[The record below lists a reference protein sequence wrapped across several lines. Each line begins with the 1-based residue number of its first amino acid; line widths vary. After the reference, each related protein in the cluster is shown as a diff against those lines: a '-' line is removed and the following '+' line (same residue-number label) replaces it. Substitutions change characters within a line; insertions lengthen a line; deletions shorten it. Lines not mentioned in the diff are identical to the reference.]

1 MTYHDICQRLT
12 PLYGQQEAKAM
23 TRLLLED
30 LFGLSFADILC
41 GATEHLSDADALRLQ
56 QSVDRLVDAEPLQY
70 VTGTAFF
77 CGHPFH
83 VAPGVL
89 IPRPETEWIV
99 DTAVGIA
106 TASDCVAMSSDK
118 DATSLRILDIGTGSG
133 CIAISIS
140 LALADR
146 HCHTE
151 AWDISEDALRI
162 ASDNAKRL
170 GADVEFRRRDA
181 LRLEEEKSEEIRLEE
196 EKGGADVAS
205 GLNAAAESWD
215 IIVSN
220 PPYICNREAADMH
233 ANVLQHEPHL
243 ALFVPD
249 TDPLLFYRAIARY
262 AMRSLRKGGWLLFEC
277 NTLYAHDTAR
287 MVLDMG
293 FATSI
298 VEDDCFGKPRFVKAQ
313 K

>member
-12 PLYGQQEAKAM
+12 PLYGPQEAKAI
-23 TRLLLED
+23 TRMLLED
-30 LFGLSFADILC
+30 LFSLSFADILC
-41 GATEHLSDADALRLQ
+41 GATEHLSDADTLRLQ
-56 QSVDRLVDAEPLQY
+56 QSVARLLDSEPLQY

-99 DTAVGIA
+99 DTAVNLV
-106 TASDCVAMSSDK
+106 TSS
-118 DATSLRILDIGTGSG
+118 APRILDIGTGSG
-133 CIAISIS
+133 CIATSIS

-162 ASDNAKRL
+162 AADNAERL
-170 GADVEFRRRDA
+170 GAEVKFRRRDA
-181 LRLEEEKSEEIRLEE
+181 LRLEEDFPAEENL
-196 EKGGADVAS
+196 GGAEALSDT
-205 GLNAAAESWD
+205 NAAASWD
-215 IIVSN
+215 IIASN

-233 ANVLQHEPHL
+233 ANVLRHEPHL

-277 NTLYAHDTAR
+277 NTLYAHDTAQ
-287 MVLDMG
+287 MASDMG
-293 FATSI
+293 FATSV

>member
-1 MTYHDICQRLT
+1 
-12 PLYGQQEAKAM
+12 M
-23 TRLLLED
+23 TRMLLED

-41 GATEHLSDADALRLQ
+41 GATEHLSDAETLRLQ
-56 QSVDRLVDAEPLQY
+56 QSVARLLDAEPLQY

-99 DTAVGIA
+99 DTAVGIV
-106 TASDCVAMSSDK
+106 TASAP
-118 DATSLRILDIGTGSG
+118 RILDIGTGSG
-133 CIAISIS
+133 CIATSIS
-140 LALADR
+140 LALADK
-146 HCHTE
+146 HCYTE

-162 ASDNAKRL
+162 AADNAARL
-170 GADVEFRRRDA
+170 GAEVEFRRRDA
-181 LRLEEEKSEEIRLEE
+181 LRLEEDFSAEERLEADLPAE
-196 EKGGADVAS
+196 ERLEAEQGGAEALRDSA
-205 GLNAAAESWD
+205 SWD

-233 ANVLQHEPHL
+233 ANVLRHEPHL

-277 NTLYAHDTAR
+277 NTLYAHDTAQ
-287 MVLDMG
+287 MVSDMG
-293 FATSI
+293 FATSV

>member
-12 PLYGQQEAKAM
+12 PLYGPQEAKAM
-23 TRLLLED
+23 TRMLLED
-30 LFGLSFADILC
+30 LFSLSFADILC
-41 GATEHLSDADALRLQ
+41 GATEHLSDADTLRLQ
-56 QSVDRLVDAEPLQY
+56 QSVARLLDAEPLQY

-99 DTAVGIA
+99 DTAVGLV
-106 TASDCVAMSSDK
+106 TSS
-118 DATSLRILDIGTGSG
+118 APRILDIGTGSG

-146 HCHTE
+146 HCYTE

-162 ASDNAKRL
+162 ATDNAERL
-170 GADVEFRRRDA
+170 GADVKFRRRDA
-181 LRLEEEKSEEIRLEE
+181 LRLEEDFLAEENQ
-196 EKGGADVAS
+196 GGAEVLSDT
-205 GLNAAAESWD
+205 NAAAESWN

-233 ANVLQHEPHL
+233 ANVLRHEPHL

-262 AMRSLRKGGWLLFEC
+262 AMRSLSKGGWLLFEC
-277 NTLYAHDTAR
+277 NTLYAHDTAQ
-287 MVLDMG
+287 MASDMG
-293 FATSI
+293 FATSV

>member
-12 PLYGQQEAKAM
+12 PLYGLQEAKAM

-30 LFGLSFADILC
+30 LFSLSFADILC
-41 GATEHLSDADALRLQ
+41 GATEHLSDADSLRLQ
-56 QSVDRLVDAEPLQY
+56 QSVDRLLDAEPLQY

-99 DTAVGIA
+99 DTAVNL
-106 TASDCVAMSSDK
+106 VMSS
-118 DATSLRILDIGTGSG
+118 APRILDIGTGSG
-133 CIAISIS
+133 CIATSIS

-162 ASDNAKRL
+162 AADNADRL
-170 GADVEFRRRDA
+170 GADVKFRRRDA
-181 LRLEEEKSEEIRLEE
+181 LRLEEDFPAEENQ
-196 EKGGADVAS
+196 GGAEALSDT
-205 GLNAAAESWD
+205 NAAAESWD

-233 ANVLQHEPHL
+233 ANVLRHEPHL

-249 TDPLLFYRAIARY
+249 TDPLLFYRAIASY

-277 NTLYAHDTAR
+277 NTLYAHDTAQ
-287 MVLDMG
+287 MASDMG
-293 FATSI
+293 FAKSV
-298 VEDDCFGKPRFVKAQ
+298 VEDDCFGKPRFVKAH

>member
-12 PLYGQQEAKAM
+12 PLYGPQEAKAM
-23 TRLLLED
+23 TRMLLED
-30 LFGLSFADILC
+30 LFSLSFADILC
-41 GATEHLSDADALRLQ
+41 GATEHLSDADTLRLQ
-56 QSVDRLVDAEPLQY
+56 QSVDRLLDAEPLQY

-89 IPRPETEWIV
+89 IPRPETEWMV

-106 TASDCVAMSSDK
+106 TASAP
-118 DATSLRILDIGTGSG
+118 RILDIGTGSG

-146 HCHTE
+146 HCYTE

-162 ASDNAKRL
+162 ATDNAERL
-170 GADVEFRRRDA
+170 GAEVKFRRRDA
-181 LRLEEEKSEEIRLEE
+181 LRLEEDFSAEERLEAE
-196 EKGGADVAS
+196 QGGAEALSDT
-205 GLNAAAESWD
+205 NAAEPWD

-233 ANVLQHEPHL
+233 ANVLRHEPHL

-277 NTLYAHDTAR
+277 NTLYAHDTAQ
-287 MVLDMG
+287 MASDMG
-293 FATSI
+293 FVTSV

>member
-12 PLYGQQEAKAM
+12 PLYGPQEAKAM
-23 TRLLLED
+23 TRMLLED

-41 GATEHLSDADALRLQ
+41 GATEHLSDADTLRLQ
-56 QSVDRLVDAEPLQY
+56 QSVARLLNAEPLQY

-89 IPRPETEWIV
+89 IPRPETEWMV

-106 TASDCVAMSSDK
+106 TASAP
-118 DATSLRILDIGTGSG
+118 RILDIGTGTG

-146 HCHTE
+146 HCYTE

-162 ASDNAKRL
+162 ATDNAERL
-170 GADVEFRRRDA
+170 GAEVKFRRRDA
-181 LRLEEEKSEEIRLEE
+181 LRLEEDFSAEERLEAE
-196 EKGGADVAS
+196 QGGAEALSDT
-205 GLNAAAESWD
+205 NAAEPWD

-233 ANVLQHEPHL
+233 ANVLRHEPHL

-249 TDPLLFYRAIARY
+249 TDPLLFYRAIASY

-277 NTLYAHDTAR
+277 NTLYAHDTAQ
-287 MVLDMG
+287 MASDIG
-293 FATSI
+293 FATSV

>member
-1 MTYHDICQRLT
+1 
-12 PLYGQQEAKAM
+12 M
-23 TRLLLED
+23 TRMLLED
-30 LFGLSFADILC
+30 LFSLSFADILC
-41 GATEHLSDADALRLQ
+41 GATEHLSDADTLRLQ
-56 QSVDRLVDAEPLQY
+56 QSVDRLLDAEPLQY

-99 DTAVGIA
+99 DTAVGIV
-106 TASDCVAMSSDK
+106 TASAP
-118 DATSLRILDIGTGSG
+118 RILDIGTGSG
-133 CIAISIS
+133 CIATSIS
-140 LALADR
+140 LALVDK
-146 HCHTE
+146 HCYTE

-162 ASDNAKRL
+162 AADNAERL
-170 GADVEFRRRDA
+170 GADVKFRRRDA
-181 LRLEEEKSEEIRLEE
+181 LRLEEDFPAEENQS
-196 EKGGADVAS
+196 GAEVLIADNAS
-205 GLNAAAESWD
+205 SASWD
-215 IIVSN
+215 VIVSN

-233 ANVLQHEPHL
+233 ANVLRHEPHL

-249 TDPLLFYRAIARY
+249 TDPLLFYRAIASY

-277 NTLYAHDTAR
+277 NTLYAHDTAQ
-287 MVLDMG
+287 MASDMG
-293 FATSI
+293 FATSV

>member
-12 PLYGQQEAKAM
+12 PLYRPQEAKAM
-23 TRLLLED
+23 TRMLLED
-30 LFGLSFADILC
+30 LFSLSFADILC
-41 GATEHLSDADALRLQ
+41 GATEHLSDAGTLRLQ
-56 QSVDRLVDAEPLQY
+56 QSVARLLDAEPLQY

-89 IPRPETEWIV
+89 IPRPETEWMV
-99 DTAVGIA
+99 DTAVNLA
-106 TASDCVAMSSDK
+106 TASAP
-118 DATSLRILDIGTGSG
+118 RILDIGTGSG
-133 CIAISIS
+133 CIATSIS
-140 LALADR
+140 LALADK
-146 HCHTE
+146 HCYTE

-162 ASDNAKRL
+162 ATDNAERL
-170 GADVEFRRRDA
+170 GAEVKFHRRDA
-181 LRLEEEKSEEIRLEE
+181 LRLEEDLPAEENQ
-196 EKGGADVAS
+196 GGAEALSDT
-205 GLNAAAESWD
+205 NAAAESWD

-233 ANVLQHEPHL
+233 ANVLRHEPHL

-277 NTLYAHDTAR
+277 NTLYAHDTAQ
-287 MVLDMG
+287 MASDMG
-293 FATSI
+293 FVTSV

>member
-30 LFGLSFADILC
+30 LFSLSFADILC
-41 GATEHLSDADALRLQ
+41 GATEHLSDADTLRLQ
-56 QSVDRLVDAEPLQY
+56 QSVARLLDAEPLQY

-89 IPRPETEWIV
+89 IPRPETEWMV

-106 TASDCVAMSSDK
+106 TASAP
-118 DATSLRILDIGTGSG
+118 RILDIGTGSG

-162 ASDNAKRL
+162 ATDNAERL
-170 GADVEFRRRDA
+170 GAEVKFRRRDA
-181 LRLEEEKSEEIRLEE
+181 LRLEEDFPAEENQ
-196 EKGGADVAS
+196 GGAEALNDT
-205 GLNAAAESWD
+205 NAAAESWD

-233 ANVLQHEPHL
+233 ANVLRHEPHL

-262 AMRSLRKGGWLLFEC
+262 AMRNLRKGGWLLFEC
-277 NTLYAHDTAR
+277 NTLYAHDTAQ
-287 MVLDMG
+287 MASDMG
-293 FATSI
+293 FATSV

>member
-12 PLYGQQEAKAM
+12 PMYGPQEAKAM
-23 TRLLLED
+23 TRMLLED
-30 LFGLSFADILC
+30 LFSLSFADILC
-41 GATEHLSDADALRLQ
+41 GATEHLSDADTLRLQ
-56 QSVDRLVDAEPLQY
+56 QSVDRLLDAEPLQY

-99 DTAVGIA
+99 DTAVNLV
-106 TASDCVAMSSDK
+106 TSS
-118 DATSLRILDIGTGSG
+118 APRILDIGTGSG
-133 CIAISIS
+133 CMATSIS
-140 LALADR
+140 LALVDK
-146 HCHTE
+146 HCYTE

-162 ASDNAKRL
+162 AADNAERL
-170 GADVEFRRRDA
+170 GAEVKFRRHDA
-181 LRLEEEKSEEIRLEE
+181 LRLEEDFPAEENQ
-196 EKGGADVAS
+196 GGAEALSDT
-205 GLNAAAESWD
+205 NAAAESWN

-233 ANVLQHEPHL
+233 ANVLRHEPHL

-277 NTLYAHDTAR
+277 NTLYAHDTAQ
-287 MVLDMG
+287 MASDMG
-293 FATSI
+293 FATSV

>member
-12 PLYGQQEAKAM
+12 PLYGPQEAKAM
-23 TRLLLED
+23 TRMLLED
-30 LFGLSFADILC
+30 LFSLSFADILC
-41 GATEHLSDADALRLQ
+41 GATEHLSDADTLRLQ
-56 QSVDRLVDAEPLQY
+56 QSVARLLDAEPLQY

-99 DTAVGIA
+99 DTAVNL
-106 TASDCVAMSSDK
+106 VMSS
-118 DATSLRILDIGTGSG
+118 APRILDIGTGSG
-133 CIAISIS
+133 CIATSIS
-140 LALADR
+140 LALADK
-146 HCHTE
+146 HCYTE

-162 ASDNAKRL
+162 AADNAERL
-170 GADVEFRRRDA
+170 GADVKFRRRDA
-181 LRLEEEKSEEIRLEE
+181 LKLEEDFPAEENQ
-196 EKGGADVAS
+196 GGAEVLIADNAS
-205 GLNAAAESWD
+205 TASWD

-277 NTLYAHDTAR
+277 NTLYAHDTAQ
-287 MVLDMG
+287 MASDMG
-293 FATSI
+293 FATSV

>member
-12 PLYGQQEAKAM
+12 PLYGPQEAKAM
-23 TRLLLED
+23 TRMLLED
-30 LFGLSFADILC
+30 LFSLSFADILC
-41 GATEHLSDADALRLQ
+41 GATEHLSDADTLRLQ
-56 QSVDRLVDAEPLQY
+56 QSVARLLDAEPLQY

-99 DTAVGIA
+99 DTAVNL
-106 TASDCVAMSSDK
+106 VMSS
-118 DATSLRILDIGTGSG
+118 APRILDIGTGSG
-133 CIAISIS
+133 CIATSIS
-140 LALADR
+140 LALVDK
-146 HCHTE
+146 HCYTE

-162 ASDNAKRL
+162 AADNAERL
-170 GADVEFRRRDA
+170 GADVKFCLRDA
-181 LRLEEEKSEEIRLEE
+181 LRLEEDFPAEERLEAE
-196 EKGGADVAS
+196 QGGAEALRDSA
-205 GLNAAAESWD
+205 SWD

-233 ANVLQHEPHL
+233 ANVLRHEPHL

-249 TDPLLFYRAIARY
+249 TDPLLFYRAIASY
-262 AMRSLRKGGWLLFEC
+262 AMRSLRKRGWLLFEC
-277 NTLYAHDTAR
+277 NTLYAHDTAQ
-287 MVLDMG
+287 MASDMG
-293 FATSI
+293 FAKSV

>member
-12 PLYGQQEAKAM
+12 PLYGPQEAKAM
-23 TRLLLED
+23 TRMLLED
-30 LFGLSFADILC
+30 LFSLSFADILC
-41 GATEHLSDADALRLQ
+41 GATEHLSDADTMRLQ
-56 QSVDRLVDAEPLQY
+56 QSVARLLDAEPLQY

-99 DTAVGIA
+99 DTAVNLV
-106 TASDCVAMSSDK
+106 TASAP
-118 DATSLRILDIGTGSG
+118 RILDIGTGSG
-133 CIAISIS
+133 CIATSIS

-162 ASDNAKRL
+162 AADNAERL
-170 GADVEFRRRDA
+170 GADVKFRRRDA
-181 LRLEEEKSEEIRLEE
+181 LRLEEDFPAEENQ
-196 EKGGADVAS
+196 GGAEVLIAD
-205 GLNAAAESWD
+205 NAAAASWD

-233 ANVLQHEPHL
+233 ANVLRHEPHL

-277 NTLYAHDTAR
+277 NTLYAHDTAQ
-287 MVLDMG
+287 MASDMG
-293 FATSI
+293 FATSV

>member
-23 TRLLLED
+23 TRMLLED
-30 LFGLSFADILC
+30 LFSLSFADILC
-41 GATEHLSDADALRLQ
+41 GATEHLSDADTLRLQ
-56 QSVDRLVDAEPLQY
+56 QSVARLLDAEPLQY

-89 IPRPETEWIV
+89 IPRPETEWMV
-99 DTAVGIA
+99 DTAVGLA
-106 TASDCVAMSSDK
+106 TASAP
-118 DATSLRILDIGTGSG
+118 RILDIGTGSG

-140 LALADR
+140 LALADK
-146 HCHTE
+146 HCYTE

-162 ASDNAKRL
+162 AADNAERL
-170 GADVEFRRRDA
+170 GADVKFRRRDA
-181 LRLEEEKSEEIRLEE
+181 LRLEEDFPAEENQS
-196 EKGGADVAS
+196 GAEVLIADNAS
-205 GLNAAAESWD
+205 SASWD
-215 IIVSN
+215 VIVSN

-233 ANVLQHEPHL
+233 ANVLRHEPHL

-277 NTLYAHDTAR
+277 NTLYAHDTAQ
-287 MVLDMG
+287 MASDMG
-293 FATSI
+293 FATSV

>member
-1 MTYHDICQRLT
+1 
-12 PLYGQQEAKAM
+12 M
-23 TRLLLED
+23 TRMLLED
-30 LFGLSFADILC
+30 LFSLSFADILC

-56 QSVDRLVDAEPLQY
+56 QSVDRLLDAEPLQY

-89 IPRPETEWIV
+89 IPRPETEWMV
-99 DTAVGIA
+99 DTAVGLA
-106 TASDCVAMSSDK
+106 TASAP
-118 DATSLRILDIGTGSG
+118 RILDIGTGSG
-133 CIAISIS
+133 CIATSIS

-146 HCHTE
+146 HCYTE

-162 ASDNAKRL
+162 AADNAERL
-170 GADVEFRRRDA
+170 GADVKFRRRDA
-181 LRLEEEKSEEIRLEE
+181 LRLEEDFSAEERLEADLPAE
-196 EKGGADVAS
+196 ERLEAEQGGAEALRDSA
-205 GLNAAAESWD
+205 SWD

-220 PPYICNREAADMH
+220 PPYICNHEAADMH
-233 ANVLQHEPHL
+233 ANVLRHEPHL

-277 NTLYAHDTAR
+277 NTLYAHDTAQ
-287 MVLDMG
+287 MTLDMG
-293 FATSI
+293 FATSV

>member
-1 MTYHDICQRLT
+1 
-12 PLYGQQEAKAM
+12 M
-23 TRLLLED
+23 TRMLLED
-30 LFGLSFADILC
+30 LFSLSFADILC
-41 GATEHLSDADALRLQ
+41 GATEHLSDADTLRLQ
-56 QSVDRLVDAEPLQY
+56 QSVARLLDAEPLQY

-99 DTAVGIA
+99 DTAVGIV
-106 TASDCVAMSSDK
+106 TASAP
-118 DATSLRILDIGTGSG
+118 RILDIGTGSG
-133 CIAISIS
+133 CIATSIS
-140 LALADR
+140 LALVYK
-146 HCHTE
+146 HCYTE

-162 ASDNAKRL
+162 ATDNAERL
-170 GADVEFRRRDA
+170 GADVKFRRRDA
-181 LRLEEEKSEEIRLEE
+181 LRLEEDFPAEENQS
-196 EKGGADVAS
+196 GAEVLIADNAS
-205 GLNAAAESWD
+205 SASWD
-215 IIVSN
+215 VIVSN

-233 ANVLQHEPHL
+233 ANVLRHEPHL

-249 TDPLLFYRAIARY
+249 TDPLLFYRAIASY

-277 NTLYAHDTAR
+277 NTLYAHDTAQ
-287 MVLDMG
+287 MASDMG
-293 FATSI
+293 FATSV

>member
-12 PLYGQQEAKAM
+12 PLYGPQEAKAM

-30 LFGLSFADILC
+30 LFSLSFADILC
-41 GATEHLSDADALRLQ
+41 GATEHLSDADTLRLQ
-56 QSVDRLVDAEPLQY
+56 QSVDRLLDAEPLQY

-99 DTAVGIA
+99 DTAVNLV
-106 TASDCVAMSSDK
+106 TASAP
-118 DATSLRILDIGTGSG
+118 RILDIGTGSG
-133 CIAISIS
+133 CIATSIS
-140 LALADR
+140 LALVDK
-146 HCHTE
+146 HCYTE

-162 ASDNAKRL
+162 AADNAERL
-170 GADVEFRRRDA
+170 GADVKFRRRDA
-181 LRLEEEKSEEIRLEE
+181 LRLEEDFPAEENQS
-196 EKGGADVAS
+196 GAEVLIADNAS
-205 GLNAAAESWD
+205 SASWD
-215 IIVSN
+215 VIVSN

-233 ANVLQHEPHL
+233 ANVLRHEPHL

-249 TDPLLFYRAIARY
+249 TDPLLFYRAIASY

-277 NTLYAHDTAR
+277 NTLYAHDTAQ
-287 MVLDMG
+287 MASDMG
-293 FATSI
+293 FATSV

>member
-12 PLYGQQEAKAM
+12 PLYGPQEAKAM
-23 TRLLLED
+23 TRMLLED
-30 LFGLSFADILC
+30 LFSLSFADILC
-41 GATEHLSDADALRLQ
+41 GATEHLSDADTLRLQ
-56 QSVDRLVDAEPLQY
+56 QSVARLLDAEPLQY

-99 DTAVGIA
+99 DTAVNL
-106 TASDCVAMSSDK
+106 VMSS
-118 DATSLRILDIGTGSG
+118 APRILDIGTGSG
-133 CIAISIS
+133 CIATSIS
-140 LALADR
+140 LALADK
-146 HCHTE
+146 HCYTE

-162 ASDNAKRL
+162 AADNAARL

-181 LRLEEEKSEEIRLEE
+181 LRLEKDLPAEERLEAE
-196 EKGGADVAS
+196 QGGAEALRDSA
-205 GLNAAAESWD
+205 SWD

-233 ANVLQHEPHL
+233 ANVLRHEPHL

-262 AMRSLRKGGWLLFEC
+262 AMRNLRKGGWLLFEC
-277 NTLYAHDTAR
+277 NTLYAHDTAQ
-287 MVLDMG
+287 MAADMG
-293 FATSI
+293 FAKSV

>member
-1 MTYHDICQRLT
+1 
-12 PLYGQQEAKAM
+12 M
-23 TRLLLED
+23 TRMLLED
-30 LFGLSFADILC
+30 LFSLSFADILC
-41 GATEHLSDADALRLQ
+41 GATEHLSDADTLRLQ
-56 QSVDRLVDAEPLQY
+56 QSVARLLDAEPLQY

-99 DTAVGIA
+99 DTAVGIV
-106 TASDCVAMSSDK
+106 TASAP
-118 DATSLRILDIGTGSG
+118 RILDIGTGSG
-133 CIAISIS
+133 CIATSIS
-140 LALADR
+140 LALVDK
-146 HCHTE
+146 HCYTE

-162 ASDNAKRL
+162 AADNAERL
-170 GADVEFRRRDA
+170 GADVKFRRRDA
-181 LRLEEEKSEEIRLEE
+181 LRLEEDFPAEENQ
-196 EKGGADVAS
+196 GGAEVLISDNAS
-205 GLNAAAESWD
+205 SASWD

-233 ANVLQHEPHL
+233 ANVLRHEPHL

-262 AMRSLRKGGWLLFEC
+262 AMRNLRKGGWLLFEC
-277 NTLYAHDTAR
+277 NTLYAHDTAQ
-287 MVLDMG
+287 MASDMG
-293 FATSI
+293 FATSV

-313 K
+313 KQ

>member
-1 MTYHDICQRLT
+1 
-12 PLYGQQEAKAM
+12 M

-41 GATEHLSDADALRLQ
+41 GATEHLSDADTLRLQ
-56 QSVDRLVDAEPLQY
+56 QSVDRLLDAEPLQY

-99 DTAVGIA
+99 DTAVGLV
-106 TASDCVAMSSDK
+106 TASAP
-118 DATSLRILDIGTGSG
+118 RILDIGTGSG
-133 CIAISIS
+133 CIATSIS

-146 HCHTE
+146 HCYTE

-162 ASDNAKRL
+162 AADNAERL
-170 GADVEFRRRDA
+170 GAEVKFRRRDA
-181 LRLEEEKSEEIRLEE
+181 LRLEEDKSEEMRLEK
-196 EKGGADVAS
+196 EKGGADVTS
-205 GLNAAAESWD
+205 GLDAAESWD

-233 ANVLQHEPHL
+233 ANVLRHEPHL

-249 TDPLLFYRAIARY
+249 TDPLLFYRAIASY

-277 NTLYAHDTAR
+277 NTLYAHDTAQ
-287 MVLDMG
+287 MALDMG
-293 FATSI
+293 FATSV

>member
-1 MTYHDICQRLT
+1 
-12 PLYGQQEAKAM
+12 M
-23 TRLLLED
+23 TRMLLED
-30 LFGLSFADILC
+30 LFSLSFADILC
-41 GATEHLSDADALRLQ
+41 GATEHLSDADTLRLQ
-56 QSVDRLVDAEPLQY
+56 QSVARLLDAEPLQY

-99 DTAVGIA
+99 DTAVNLV
-106 TASDCVAMSSDK
+106 TASAP
-118 DATSLRILDIGTGSG
+118 RILDIGTGSG
-133 CIAISIS
+133 CIATSIS
-140 LALADR
+140 LALVDK
-146 HCHTE
+146 HCYTE

-162 ASDNAKRL
+162 AADNAERL
-170 GADVEFRRRDA
+170 GADVKFRRRDA
-181 LRLEEEKSEEIRLEE
+181 LRLEEDFPAEENQS
-196 EKGGADVAS
+196 GAEVLIADNAS
-205 GLNAAAESWD
+205 SASWD
-215 IIVSN
+215 VIVSN

-233 ANVLQHEPHL
+233 ANVLRHEPHL

-277 NTLYAHDTAR
+277 NTLYAHDTAQ
-287 MVLDMG
+287 MASDMG
-293 FATSI
+293 FATSV

>member
-1 MTYHDICQRLT
+1 MTYQDICQRLT
-12 PLYGQQEAKAM
+12 PMYGPQEAKAM
-23 TRLLLED
+23 TRMLLED
-30 LFGLSFADILC
+30 LFSLSFADILC
-41 GATEHLSDADALRLQ
+41 GATEHLSDADTLRLQ
-56 QSVDRLVDAEPLQY
+56 QSVARLLDTEPLQY

-99 DTAVGIA
+99 DTAVGIV
-106 TASDCVAMSSDK
+106 TASAP
-118 DATSLRILDIGTGSG
+118 RILDIGTGSG
-133 CIAISIS
+133 CIATSIS
-140 LALADR
+140 LALVDK
-146 HCHTE
+146 HCYTE

-162 ASDNAKRL
+162 AADNAERL
-170 GADVEFRRRDA
+170 GAEVKFRRHDA
-181 LRLEEEKSEEIRLEE
+181 LRLEEDFPAEENQ
-196 EKGGADVAS
+196 GGAEALSDT
-205 GLNAAAESWD
+205 NAAAESWN

-233 ANVLQHEPHL
+233 ANVLRHEPHL

-277 NTLYAHDTAR
+277 NTLYAHDTAQ
-287 MVLDMG
+287 MASDMG
-293 FATSI
+293 FATSV

>member
-12 PLYGQQEAKAM
+12 PLYGPQEAKAM
-23 TRLLLED
+23 TRMLLED

-56 QSVDRLVDAEPLQY
+56 QSVDRLLDAEPLQY

-83 VAPGVL
+83 VAPGAL

-99 DTAVGIA
+99 DTAVNLV
-106 TASDCVAMSSDK
+106 TSS
-118 DATSLRILDIGTGSG
+118 APRILDIGTGSG
-133 CIAISIS
+133 CIATSIS
-140 LALADR
+140 LALADK
-146 HCHTE
+146 HCYTE

-162 ASDNAKRL
+162 AADNAARL
-170 GADVEFRRRDA
+170 GAEVKFRRRDA
-181 LRLEEEKSEEIRLEE
+181 LRLEKDLPAEERLEAE
-196 EKGGADVAS
+196 QGGAEALRDSA
-205 GLNAAAESWD
+205 SWD

-233 ANVLQHEPHL
+233 ANVLRHEPHL

-262 AMRSLRKGGWLLFEC
+262 AMRNLRKGGWLLFEC
-277 NTLYAHDTAR
+277 NTLYAHDTAQ
-287 MVLDMG
+287 MASDMG
-293 FATSI
+293 FATSV

>member
-1 MTYHDICQRLT
+1 
-12 PLYGQQEAKAM
+12 M
-23 TRLLLED
+23 TRMLLED
-30 LFGLSFADILC
+30 LFSLSFADILC
-41 GATEHLSDADALRLQ
+41 GATEHLSDADTLRLQ
-56 QSVDRLVDAEPLQY
+56 QSVARLLDAEPLQY

-99 DTAVGIA
+99 DTAVNLV
-106 TASDCVAMSSDK
+106 TSSP
-118 DATSLRILDIGTGSG
+118 RILDIGTGSG
-133 CIAISIS
+133 CIATSIS
-140 LALADR
+140 LALTDR

-162 ASDNAKRL
+162 AADNAKRL
-170 GADVEFRRRDA
+170 GAEVEFRRRDA
-181 LRLEEEKSEEIRLEE
+181 LRLEDDFSAEERLEADLPAE
-196 EKGGADVAS
+196 ERLEAEQGGAEALRDSA
-205 GLNAAAESWD
+205 SWD

-233 ANVLQHEPHL
+233 ANVLRHEPHL

-262 AMRSLRKGGWLLFEC
+262 AMRSLKKGGWLLFEC
-277 NTLYAHDTAR
+277 NTLYAHDTAQ
-287 MVLDMG
+287 MTLDMG
-293 FATSI
+293 FATSV

>member
-23 TRLLLED
+23 TRMLLED

-41 GATEHLSDADALRLQ
+41 GATEHLSDADTLRLQ
-56 QSVDRLVDAEPLQY
+56 QSVARLLDSEPLQY

-99 DTAVGIA
+99 DTAVNLV
-106 TASDCVAMSSDK
+106 TSS
-118 DATSLRILDIGTGSG
+118 APRILDIGTGSG

-146 HCHTE
+146 HCYTE

-162 ASDNAKRL
+162 AADNAERL
-170 GADVEFRRRDA
+170 GAEVEFRRRDA
-181 LRLEEEKSEEIRLEE
+181 LRLEEDFSAEERLEAE
-196 EKGGADVAS
+196 QGGAEALSDT
-205 GLNAAAESWD
+205 NAAEPWD

-233 ANVLQHEPHL
+233 ANVLRHEPHL

-277 NTLYAHDTAR
+277 NTLYAHDTAQ
-287 MVLDMG
+287 MASDMG
-293 FATSI
+293 FATSV

>member
-12 PLYGQQEAKAM
+12 PLYGPQEAKAM
-23 TRLLLED
+23 TRMLLED
-30 LFGLSFADILC
+30 LFSLSFADVLC
-41 GATEHLSDADALRLQ
+41 GATEHLSDADTLRLQ
-56 QSVDRLVDAEPLQY
+56 QSVARLLDAEPLQY

-99 DTAVGIA
+99 DTAVNLV
-106 TASDCVAMSSDK
+106 TSS
-118 DATSLRILDIGTGSG
+118 APRILDIGTGSG
-133 CIAISIS
+133 CIATSIS
-140 LALADR
+140 LAPADR

-162 ASDNAKRL
+162 AAENAKRL

-181 LRLEEEKSEEIRLEE
+181 LRLEEDFPAEENQ
-196 EKGGADVAS
+196 GGAEALSDT
-205 GLNAAAESWD
+205 NAAAESWD

-233 ANVLQHEPHL
+233 ANVLRHEPHL

-277 NTLYAHDTAR
+277 NTLYAHDIAR
-287 MVLDMG
+287 MALDMG

>member
-12 PLYGQQEAKAM
+12 PLYGPQEAKAM
-23 TRLLLED
+23 TRMLLED
-30 LFGLSFADILC
+30 LFSLSFADILR
-41 GATEHLSDADALRLQ
+41 GATEHLSDADTLRLQ
-56 QSVDRLVDAEPLQY
+56 QSVARLLDSEPLQY

-99 DTAVGIA
+99 DTAVNLV
-106 TASDCVAMSSDK
+106 TSS
-118 DATSLRILDIGTGSG
+118 APRILDIGTGSG

-162 ASDNAKRL
+162 ATDNAERL
-170 GADVEFRRRDA
+170 GAEVKFRRRDA
-181 LRLEEEKSEEIRLEE
+181 LRLEEDFPAEENQ
-196 EKGGADVAS
+196 GGAEVLIADNAS
-205 GLNAAAESWD
+205 SASWD

-233 ANVLQHEPHL
+233 ANVLRHEPHL

-287 MVLDMG
+287 MASDMG
-293 FATSI
+293 FATSV

-313 K
+313 KQ

>member
-1 MTYHDICQRLT
+1 MIYHDICQRLT
-12 PLYGQQEAKAM
+12 PLYGPQEAKAM
-23 TRLLLED
+23 TRMLLED
-30 LFGLSFADILC
+30 LFSLSFADILC
-41 GATEHLSDADALRLQ
+41 GATEHLSDADTLRLQ
-56 QSVDRLVDAEPLQY
+56 QSVARLLDAEPLQY

-99 DTAVGIA
+99 DTAVGIV
-106 TASDCVAMSSDK
+106 TASAP
-118 DATSLRILDIGTGSG
+118 RILDIGTGSG
-133 CIAISIS
+133 CIATSIS
-140 LALADR
+140 LALVDK
-146 HCHTE
+146 HCYTE

-162 ASDNAKRL
+162 AADNAERL
-170 GADVEFRRRDA
+170 GADVKFRRRDA
-181 LRLEEEKSEEIRLEE
+181 LRLEEDFPAEENQS
-196 EKGGADVAS
+196 GAEVLIADNAS
-205 GLNAAAESWD
+205 SASWD
-215 IIVSN
+215 VIVSN

-233 ANVLQHEPHL
+233 ANVLRHEPHL

-249 TDPLLFYRAIARY
+249 TDPLLFYRAIASY

-277 NTLYAHDTAR
+277 NTLYAHDTAQ
-287 MVLDMG
+287 MAADMG
-293 FATSI
+293 FATSV

>member
-12 PLYGQQEAKAM
+12 PLYGPQEAKAM

-30 LFGLSFADILC
+30 LFSLSFADILC
-41 GATEHLSDADALRLQ
+41 GATEHLSDADTLRLQ
-56 QSVDRLVDAEPLQY
+56 QSVDRLLDAEPLQY

-99 DTAVGIA
+99 DTAVNLV
-106 TASDCVAMSSDK
+106 TSS
-118 DATSLRILDIGTGSG
+118 APRILDIGTGSG
-133 CIAISIS
+133 CIATSIS

-146 HCHTE
+146 HCYTE

-162 ASDNAKRL
+162 AADNAERL
-170 GADVEFRRRDA
+170 GADVKFRRRDA
-181 LRLEEEKSEEIRLEE
+181 LRLEEDFPAEENQS
-196 EKGGADVAS
+196 GAEVLIADNAS
-205 GLNAAAESWD
+205 SASWD

-233 ANVLQHEPHL
+233 ANVLRHEPHL

-262 AMRSLRKGGWLLFEC
+262 AMRNLRKGGWLLFEC
-277 NTLYAHDTAR
+277 NTLYAHDTAQ
-287 MVLDMG
+287 MASDMG
-293 FATSI
+293 FATSV